1 LIDALPVQRSK
12 GNERTNERSCLRS
25 VASIPLC

>member
-12 GNERTNERSCLRS
+12 GNERTKLPEIGCFHPTLLKS
-25 VASIPLC
+25 